1 MCKTDLNMGQFSWL
15 IIIYFVKRDSRYR
28 AIKF

>member
-1 MCKTDLNMGQFSWL
+1 MLTDLNTGQFSWL
-15 IIIYFVKRDSRYR
+15 ITIYFVKRDSRYR